1 MSSFSKSISLTS
13 INAGSPRE
21 AFEGV
26 RNDGP
31 EKSEPC
37 PSSMVEKDK
46 PHPAPH
52 PSPEIAGDVDR
63 AAFDAAWQREQ
74 RRAAFIRKR
83 TDPQTGGHVRVLNKT
98 FNR

>member
-31 EKSEPC
+31 EKS
-37 PSSMVEKDK
+37 
-46 PHPAPH
+46 
-52 PSPEIAGDVDR
+52 